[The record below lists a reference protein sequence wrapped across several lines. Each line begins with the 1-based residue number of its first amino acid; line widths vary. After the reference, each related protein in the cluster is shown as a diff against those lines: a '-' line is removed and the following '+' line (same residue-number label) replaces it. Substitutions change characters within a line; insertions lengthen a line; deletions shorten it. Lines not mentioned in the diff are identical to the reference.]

1 MCLVNPV
8 RFFAKEFTKVK
19 YKYLNKS
26 IIENVDTVLF
36 NEILEQF
43 LDNGW
48 EKIYEYDAFDAWID
62 FGKVKIRKGKTVLV
76 FEWDNYMEGVIKGNK
91 NEIEKVAKQYCLQ
104 LSSVPSYIN
113 EST

>member
-1 MCLVNPV
+1 MNPV
-8 RFFAKEFTKVK
+8 RFFAKEFIKVK

-26 IIENVDTVLF
+26 IIENVDTDLF

-43 LDNGW
+43 LDKGW

-62 FGKVKIRKGKTVLV
+62 FGKVKIRKNKNVIV
-76 FEWDNYMEGVIKGNK
+76 FEWDNYMEGVITGNK
-91 NEIEKVAKQYCLQ
+91 NQINQVAKQYCLQ
-104 LSSVPSYIN
+104 SSSVPSYIN

>member
-1 MCLVNPV
+1 MNPV

-26 IIENVDTVLF
+26 IIENVDTDLF

-62 FGKVKIRKGKTVLV
+62 FGKVKIGKGKTVLF
-76 FEWDNYMEGVIKGNK
+76 FEWDNYMEGVIKGDK

-104 LSSVPSYIN
+104 SSSVPSYIN